1 MALVDPEIID
11 AELGVGEFE
20 RYSDA
25 IDDFEREFERAES
38 NLESFKSIFHRLRH
52 GRLQHDLDVAIA
64 IERDYSAYL
73 EGIIDGSVVD
83 KKLAAKIR
91 SVFEAALKVL
101 WAVNT
106 TLESFVKDGVQA
118 MFLLCMSCKLDE
130 EAKKLKFSLT
140 EYEKALK
147 RARSQKN
154 EAWVQLVLD
163 TAITGVGI
171 AMGPVGVLTTVGM
184 GGVSFAIDNY
194 IGVDKSKSDDL
205 AGNMN
210 DAGGTL
216 VDCVEAYDAT
226 VRATKTVAIFPA
238 SAAAGAK
245 AATPL
250 LQSTLAKGVGSAMS
264 KTSMVAGVFFNVKE
278 LTVGY

>member
-1 MALVDPEIID
+1 
-11 AELGVGEFE
+11 
-20 RYSDA
+20 
-25 IDDFEREFERAES
+25 
-38 NLESFKSIFHRLRH
+38 
-52 GRLQHDLDVAIA
+52 
-64 IERDYSAYL
+64 
-73 EGIIDGSVVD
+73 
-83 KKLAAKIR
+83 
-91 SVFEAALKVL
+91 
-101 WAVNT
+101 
-106 TLESFVKDGVQA
+106 
-118 MFLLCMSCKLDE
+118 
-130 EAKKLKFSLT
+130 
-140 EYEKALK
+140 
-147 RARSQKN
+147 
-154 EAWVQLVLD
+154 
-163 TAITGVGI
+163 
-171 AMGPVGVLTTVGM
+171 
-184 GGVSFAIDNY
+184 
-194 IGVDKSKSDDL
+194 VDKSKSDDL